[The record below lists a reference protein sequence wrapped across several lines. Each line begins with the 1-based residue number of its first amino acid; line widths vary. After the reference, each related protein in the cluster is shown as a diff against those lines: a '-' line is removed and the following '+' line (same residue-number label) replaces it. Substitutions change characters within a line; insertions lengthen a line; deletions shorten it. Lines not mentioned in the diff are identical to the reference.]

1 MTEKSTQPTQLVLT
15 RDSAAGRIKVDMEA
29 FFDFSF
35 WMAEEL
41 EDLVAQWQHRAV
53 VANED
58 DLRRSNSPPSKPDRS
73 SM

>member
-15 RDSAAGRIKVDMEA
+15 KDAALGRIKVDMEA

-41 EDLVAQWQHRAV
+41 EDLVAEGQHRLVTKA
-53 VANED
+53 
-58 DLRRSNSPPSKPDRS
+58 DRIRQRNLTEFRT
-73 SM
+73 